1 MIEHKNIIIIGMPGS
16 GKSSVAKVLSGKIK
30 WKFLDTDSFIEAMEE
45 CSVENI
51 FKNKGENYFRERERD
66 LIVNFFN
73 LDHTVISTG
82 GGMPVFYDNMDNLKK
97 IGITVF
103 LKVPLKEIVNR
114 LERPKNRNRP
124 LIKQGKS
131 VEDKVQ
137 EIYNQRIYIY
147 EQADLSISC
156 ENMNKY
162 QISDEIIKILQK

>member
-1 MIEHKNIIIIGMPGS
+1 MITHKNIIIIGMPGS
-16 GKSSVAKVLSGKIK
+16 GKSSVAKVLSQKIK
-30 WKFLDTDSFIEAMEE
+30 WEFLDTDSFIEDMEGY
-45 CSVENI
+45 SVENI

-66 LIVNFFN
+66 LIINFSN

-82 GGMPVFYDNMDNLKK
+82 GGMPVFYDNMANLKK
-97 IGITVF
+97 IGITFF
-103 LKVPLKEIVNR
+103 LEVPLKEIVNR

-137 EIYNQRIYIY
+137 EIYNQRIHIY

-156 ENMNKY
+156 ENKNKY
-162 QISDEIIKILQK
+162 QISDEIIKMLQK